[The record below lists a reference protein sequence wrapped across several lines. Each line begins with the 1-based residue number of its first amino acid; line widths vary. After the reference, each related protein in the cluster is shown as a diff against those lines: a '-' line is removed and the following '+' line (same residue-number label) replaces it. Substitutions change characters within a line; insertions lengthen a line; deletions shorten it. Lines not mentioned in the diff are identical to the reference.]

1 MHLLFEF
8 KSWFLPFLPQT
19 CRSSK
24 INLFYK
30 SSPFSPQSM
39 PDGKSFTTIG
49 QRVSHQTT
57 MNAKAVRMSPK
68 GEKTGPFAASD
79 SGEHQ
84 GRQAGG
90 LKSPWQ
96 WGLNTILVGHP
107 SPAPWPSVLGAG
119 NLPRPL
125 LEMNWAVLL
134 IFSFAQR
141 LPPLLRVSKIINRRG
156 NKERAGT
163 DHQRSWR
170 KGWPG
175 QVPGM
180 SQAKSFLYPGA
191 SPLRSPQ
198 SPLLNP
204 LQTAVRAKSKPVPF
218 IMDLG
223 INEDCS

>member
-1 MHLLFEF
+1 
-8 KSWFLPFLPQT
+8 
-19 CRSSK
+19 
-24 INLFYK
+24 
-30 SSPFSPQSM
+30 M
-39 PDGKSFTTIG
+39 PDGKTFTTIG
-49 QRVSHQTT
+49 QRVSHQKT
-57 MNAKAVRMSPK
+57 MSAEAVRMSPK
-68 GEKTGPFAASD
+68 GEKTGSFAASD
-79 SGEHQ
+79 SGEPLSS
-84 GRQAGG
+84 QAGG

-96 WGLNTILVGHP
+96 WGLNTIPGWHP
-107 SPAPWPSVLGAG
+107 SPAPWPSLLGAG
-119 NLPRPL
+119 NSPHPL

-134 IFSFAQR
+134 IFSVAQR
-141 LPPLLRVSKIINRRG
+141 LPPLLCVSKIIKRRG

-163 DHQRSWR
+163 DHQRTWR

-175 QVPGM
+175 QVPEM

-191 SPLRSPQ
+191 PPPRSPW